1 MGIMMAD
8 IHTPPLAPTP
18 RYRQTYA
25 SRPTGAAIVTGIA
38 GAWAIF
44 NGYAVFMVGN
54 YIPIFDIAMFIMMMG
69 GLNMLLG
76 FLEIF
81 AGYRIY
87 NFKRSA
93 KGLGI
98 VANIVL
104 IVINLIIFAIGLIG
118 MALCVISLIALG
130 MANPNS

>member
-8 IHTPPLAPTP
+8 IYTPPLAPTT
-18 RYRQTYA
+18 RYQQTYGG
-25 SRPTGAAIVTGIA
+25 RPAAAAVVTGIA
-38 GAWAIF
+38 GAWVIF
-44 NGYAVFMVGN
+44 NGYAIFMVGN
-54 YIPIFDIAMFIMMMG
+54 YIPYFDIAMLVMGMG

-76 FLEIF
+76 LVEIY
-81 AGYRIY
+81 AGYSIY
-87 NFKRSA
+87 NFKPSA
-93 KGLGI
+93 KTIGI

-118 MALCVISLIALG
+118 MALCVISLFALG